1 MFEIKTINSFQ
12 TQVFL
17 SSKLYMFDYSHVQYI
32 WCFILISFVDPIS
45 IFWMLG
51 VLKTIAQ
58 SFISEVED
66 KFNLE
71 GKISSFE
78 THGNGNVND
87 TFLLFCQ
94 DGERMNRYTLQR
106 INHMVF
112 KNPEGLMENF
122 SRVTNHLKSKISNVG
137 PEQQCLSLIS
147 VSYTHLTLPT
157 TPYV

>member
-1 MFEIKTINSFQ
+1 
-12 TQVFL
+12 
-17 SSKLYMFDYSHVQYI
+17 
-32 WCFILISFVDPIS
+32 
-45 IFWMLG
+45 MLG

-58 SFISEVED
+58 SFISEIED

-78 THGNGNVND
+78 AHGNGNVND

-137 PEQQCLSLIS
+137 PEQQCLL
-147 VSYTHLTLPT
+147 
-157 TPYV
+157 